1 MRSEPVCH
9 PLYDNCFRV
18 VGIQPLGSKENNT
31 SPQVDDYKDDES
43 DQTTGT
49 QPMEKDEESDL
60 TTRMAKFTLGS
71 PASHLLATSPTDP
84 LLRTPPVYQQLDLS
98 AGSPCWSPSALSTS
112 SLDSS
117 RVGFTPPV
125 SLFTLCISPIITF
138 LKLIVPG
145 SCTAR
150 DGGRTPPPETS
161 LCPRLRRP
169 SSRG

>member
-60 TTRMAKFTLGS
+60 TTRMAKIALGS

-84 LLRTPPVYQQLDLS
+84 LLRTPPVYQQLN
-98 AGSPCWSPSALSTS
+98 PSAHLVM
-112 SLDSS
+112 
-117 RVGFTPPV
+117 VG
-125 SLFTLCISPIITF
+125 SQ
-138 LKLIVPG
+138 
-145 SCTAR
+145 
-150 DGGRTPPPETS
+150 
-161 LCPRLRRP
+161 
-169 SSRG
+169 